1 MDCIRERRT
10 SNACHSAGRHA
21 SKHDDRAV
29 RLTTT
34 TTVRHAISLR
44 VVVSTALAWA
54 MTSHAVAQQQTL
66 DSPTYVAPFWREVQ
80 SPGSIRAEQLVAN
93 ARAIVQGEGSIGGEW
108 TNACRAMRSEDGF
121 STYLREWALRS
132 AALENAEARLR
143 RAQELSPRDPRI
155 AFLLAW
161 VVEAWQRPLRNC
173 SARRRDEEAVTLF
186 RAVRDLDP
194 NYRAEEVAFELGIL
208 HSRLNQSALAI
219 AEYERRLQV
228 SLNDDDTSSV
238 HGNLAEVLMQSG
250 DLTNAV
256 AHYEEAVRIAER
268 RGNATAELS
277 LARWGLAVA
286 LDRLGEVSAALA
298 AARRAMEANSNSMSV
313 LRDRGVFFVPAY
325 ELHYIE
331 ALGQLSL
338 RDTPLNALPSAPAES
353 AGSEAVLQQLEIV
366 ASRPMSDTSLAR
378 IRDAAAD
385 YYVAESESSRAE
397 AAATLLRAIH
407 SNERTGLDARTM
419 SNSQRR
425 VTCLFASARSF
436 LRYLN
441 DGGAS
446 GRWAQNARN
455 HLRDIAR
462 ALTAEQSR

>member
-1 MDCIRERRT
+1 
-10 SNACHSAGRHA
+10 
-21 SKHDDRAV
+21 
-29 RLTTT
+29 
-34 TTVRHAISLR
+34 
-44 VVVSTALAWA
+44 

-80 SPGSIRAEQLVAN
+80 APGSMRADQLVAD
-93 ARAIVQGEGSIGGEW
+93 ARAIVQSEGSVGGEW
-108 TNACRAMRSEDGF
+108 TNVCRALRSEDVF

-132 AALENAEARLR
+132 AAFENAEARLR

-161 VVEAWQRPLRNC
+161 VVESWQRPLRNC
-173 SARRRDEEAVTLF
+173 AVRRRDEEAVTLF

-286 LDRLGEVSAALA
+286 LDRLGEFSAALA
-298 AARRAMEANSNSMSV
+298 TARRAMEANSNSMSV

-338 RDTPLNALPSAPAES
+338 RDSPLNALPSAPS
-353 AGSEAVLQQLEIV
+353 DSGGSEAVLQQLEIV
-366 ASRPMSDTSLAR
+366 ASRPMSDASLAP

-385 YYVAESESSRAE
+385 YSVADSEPSRAQ
-397 AAATLLRAIH
+397 AAATLLRALH
-407 SNERTGLDARTM
+407 SNERSGLDARTL
-419 SNSQRR
+419 SDSQRR
-425 VTCLFASARSF
+425 VRCLFAAARSF

-441 DGGAS
+441 DGGAN

-462 ALTAEQSR
+462 ALAAEQSR